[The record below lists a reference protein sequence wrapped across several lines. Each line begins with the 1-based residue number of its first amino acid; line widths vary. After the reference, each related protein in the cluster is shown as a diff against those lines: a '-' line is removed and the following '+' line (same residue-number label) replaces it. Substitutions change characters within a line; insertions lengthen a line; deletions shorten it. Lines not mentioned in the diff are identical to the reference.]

1 MKKRGRVVGE
11 VFTYA
16 GLAHPILSRDEGDK
30 LLREMAQAREQSASG
45 DRDARARFERLRNRV
60 CATNLRLA
68 LALAK
73 HHYGRR
79 GRLDLDDLSQLAAL
93 GLMRAC
99 ETFEPERG
107 NAFSTYAANWV
118 RHYVGRGIADH
129 SRIIRA
135 PVHLQEV
142 RAQCNRAAAKFAA
155 VTGRAPSVDELATLT
170 GLSRAKIA
178 RGLAQP
184 SEVTSLDAPAFE
196 GEGETLGDN
205 VAGAGPTPLDALL
218 AKERA
223 EYARASLA
231 ALPERER
238 EVVRL
243 RSADPE
249 LTLKG
254 LGALLVT
261 KRKGRVGVC
270 RERARQIEQ
279 SALGMLRRQADKGLK
294 LDS

>member
-1 MKKRGRVVGE
+1 MPRRPQIVGE
-11 VFTYA
+11 VFTYS
-16 GLAHPILSRDEGDK
+16 GLAHPVLGRDEGDK
-30 LLREMAQAREQSASG
+30 LLREMTRAREESAGG
-45 DRDARARFERLRNRV
+45 DPDARARFERLRNRV
-60 CATNLRLA
+60 CAGNLRLA

-73 HHYGRR
+73 HYFGRR
-79 GRLDLDDLSQLAAL
+79 GRLELDDLSQLAAL

-107 NAFSTYAANWV
+107 NTFSTYAANWV

-129 SRIIRA
+129 SRVIRA

-142 RAQCNRAAAKFAA
+142 RAQCNRAAARFSA
-155 VTGRAPSVDELATLT
+155 VMGYTPTVEELATRT
-170 GLSRAKIA
+170 GLSPTKIA

-184 SEVTSLDAPAFE
+184 GEVASLDAPAFE
-196 GEGETLGDN
+196 GEGETVADH
-205 VAGAGPTPLDALL
+205 VAGAGPTPLEALL

-243 RSADPE
+243 RSADPD
-249 LTLKG
+249 LTLKR